1 MNLVDQLW
9 TLQQIYRNENAYYDL
24 EHDMHLHR
32 IPANLP
38 ADRLEAL
45 AQADRMPNQMALPRH
60 DELWGDFHALAE
72 TWTLAEAADAF
83 IAGLWSA
90 PFLWQ
95 SALPAKLLS
104 QATPRHPFTPYAGS
118 GDTCRVCGF
127 RRKAVDITYLWYR
140 RMTGSFP
147 LAGDPAGYVYALRE
161 MAKSQSRP
169 VPTAY
174 DLWTFRAI
182 LTVIRQMPPKSRYSK
197 TRDALQ
203 KEKLLPTSPKANY
216 CSLLEVL
223 ALTGILDTP
232 EHPGMATQFTTYL
245 ERDLRPSVR
254 VEVQAPLAWW
264 DSSIGINETALRRIF
279 SGTDCSPVS
288 LADRPVPVP
297 PLSRTVTGELAVQK
311 TPRRRLP
318 VSPDAGKGP
327 AQAKDVYA
335 VRIREDAWVTIYC
348 HKVEDNYV
356 IVEYL
361 DGIFSEMPLKSQ
373 IISAFRPRS
382 SGRWQAKA
390 SGLDRTSG
398 VKRIA
403 RDIPAP
409 RTDLTAPEKI
419 PYATA
424 ASLKNLAW
432 WCFPEL
438 S

>member
-9 TLQQIYRNENAYYDL
+9 TLQQIYRNENAYYDQ
-24 EHDMHLHR
+24 EQDMHLHR
-32 IPANLP
+32 IPTDISS
-38 ADRLEAL
+38 DRLDAL
-45 AQADRMPNQMALPRH
+45 KQADRMPNQMVSPRH
-60 DELWGDFHALAE
+60 DQLWDDFHTLAE
-72 TWTLAEAADAF
+72 TWTLDEAAGAF

-104 QATPRHPFTPYAGS
+104 QATPRHTFTPYAGS
-118 GDTCRVCGF
+118 GDTCKVCGF

-140 RMTGSFP
+140 RMTGSLP
-147 LAGDPAGYVYALRE
+147 LDGDPAGYVYALGE

-182 LTVIRQMPPKSRYSK
+182 LTVLRQMPPKSRYSK
-197 TRDALQ
+197 VRDALQ
-203 KEKLLPTSPKANY
+203 KEKLLPTSQKAIY
-216 CSLLEVL
+216 CSLLEAL

-232 EHPGMATQFTTYL
+232 EHPGMATRFTTYQ

-264 DSSIGINETALRRIF
+264 DSSTGINEIVLRRIF
-279 SGTDCSPVS
+279 SGIDCSSVS
-288 LADRPVPVP
+288 LTDRPVPVL
-297 PLSRTVTGELAVQK
+297 PLSRTVTGELAARK
-311 TPRRRLP
+311 TPGKRLP

-327 AQAKDVYA
+327 ARTGDVYA
-335 VRIREDAWVTIYC
+335 VRIRENAWVTVYC
-348 HKVEDNYV
+348 HKVEDKCV

-361 DGIFSEMPLKSQ
+361 DGIFSQMPLKSQ

-390 SGLDRTSG
+390 SGLDRTVG

-409 RTDLTAPEKI
+409 RTELAEPERI
-419 PYATA
+419 PFATA

>member
-1 MNLVDQLW
+1 MNFIDQLW
-9 TLQQIYRNENAYYDL
+9 TLQQIYQNENAYYDREQDL
-24 EHDMHLHR
+24 HLHR
-32 IPANLP
+32 IPATLP
-38 ADRLEAL
+38 ADKLESL
-45 AQADRMPNQMALPRH
+45 AQAGRMPNQMTLPGH
-60 DELWGDFHALAE
+60 DELWNDFYALAE

-83 IAGLWSA
+83 IAGLWSV
-90 PFLWQ
+90 PFLWR

-104 QATPRHPFTPYAGS
+104 QATPRHAFTPYAGS
-118 GDTCRVCGF
+118 GDTCKICGF
-127 RRKAVDITYLWYR
+127 RRKAVDVTYLWYR
-140 RMTGSFP
+140 RMTGSLP
-147 LAGDPAGYVYALRE
+147 LDGDPAGYMYALQE
-161 MAKSQSRP
+161 MAKSESRP
-169 VPTAY
+169 VPTPY

-197 TRDALQ
+197 VRDTLQ
-203 KEKLLPTSPKANY
+203 KEKMLPTSQKAIY

-264 DSSIGINETALRRIF
+264 DSSTGINETALRRIF
-279 SGTDCSPVS
+279 SGIDCSSVS
-288 LADRPVPVP
+288 LTDRPVPVP
-297 PLSRTVTGELAVQK
+297 PLSRTVTGELANK
-311 TPRRRLP
+311 KAPRKRLP
-318 VSPDAGKGP
+318 ISPDAGKGP
-327 AQAKDVYA
+327 ARAGDVYA
-335 VRIREDAWVTIYC
+335 VRIREDAWVTVYC
-348 HKVEDNYV
+348 HKIEDKYV

-361 DGIFSEMPLKSQ
+361 DGIFSEMPVKSQ

-390 SGLDRTSG
+390 SGMGRTAG

-403 RDIPAP
+403 RDMPIPW
-409 RTDLTAPEKI
+409 TDLAEPDKI
-419 PYATA
+419 PFATA
-424 ASLKNLAW
+424 ASLKSLAW